1 MDKDP
6 NRFWWLSLVLV
17 AVCTGGLWYFERTM
31 FPGNSGFVGCV
42 VGFALGGALA
52 ALLED
57 YFDQTL
63 SQ

>member
-17 AVCTGGLWYFERTM
+17 VTCTTGFWLFERTM
-31 FPGNSGFVGCV
+31 FPADNGGVGCV
-42 VGFALGGALA
+42 VGFVLGGALA

-57 YFDQTL
+57 YFDQNL
-63 SQ
+63 K